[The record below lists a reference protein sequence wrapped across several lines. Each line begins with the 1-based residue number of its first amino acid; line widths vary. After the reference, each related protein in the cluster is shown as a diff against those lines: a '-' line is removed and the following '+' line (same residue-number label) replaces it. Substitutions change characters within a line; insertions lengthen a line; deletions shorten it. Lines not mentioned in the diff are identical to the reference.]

1 MTAPDLVTGHSLIPG
16 METVSHL
23 LEKAMRSKGW
33 ADRRMEE
40 RWKALEERT
49 ARLQGRNAVNKDL
62 NRSLCID
69 PAWWG

>member
-40 RWKALEERT
+40 RRKALEERT
-49 ARLQGRNAVNKDL
+49 ARLQVNKGL